1 MYVSVL
7 YSKKCKNLARG
18 MIGVPKSLQ
27 GGCDGNLK
35 DGSLPRVGGA
45 QTFEDNSTEIKRLVQ
60 RFPFRTHG
68 VRVLQPYYTI
78 YWAFDTN

>member
-1 MYVSVL
+1 MIIGLITRLLIISMYVSVL

-35 DGSLPRVGGA
+35 DGSLPRVSKSKIGA
-45 QTFEDNSTEIKRLVQ
+45 LK
-60 RFPFRTHG
+60 
-68 VRVLQPYYTI
+68 
-78 YWAFDTN
+78 